1 MMDEGTP
8 TESGVRTAD
17 GAPASSTNDQWPPS
31 ADEPGIDRS
40 SAGSAESRP
49 PEPVTGQT
57 PTEQKQ
63 GEPRSGTRPGQGA
76 GPRDHLAPKPRYE
89 DRRPLRDRSDPR
101 DRTPGRP
108 PSEDRRPPSPP
119 FRPPAPT
126 TPPHSFTHLDQSGRA
141 RMVDVGAKP
150 DTQRTATAR
159 ARILMAPETL
169 RLIESGG
176 VSKGDVLA
184 VAQVA
189 GVMGAKRT
197 PDLIPL
203 CHPLLLNGV
212 DLDFRLDRRLPGLEI
227 TATVRVSG
235 KTGVEMEALTAVTVA
250 ALTVYDMCKAVD
262 RELVI
267 EQVRLVHKDGGKSGE
282 FRRRDEA
289 APPPRWEARREDRPD
304 ERFPRSGA
312 PYQRRR
318 PDDQRQGFSRP
329 ARGPRRPDDS

>member
-1 MMDEGTP
+1 
-8 TESGVRTAD
+8 
-17 GAPASSTNDQWPPS
+17 
-31 ADEPGIDRS
+31 
-40 SAGSAESRP
+40 
-49 PEPVTGQT
+49 
-57 PTEQKQ
+57 
-63 GEPRSGTRPGQGA
+63 
-76 GPRDHLAPKPRYE
+76 
-89 DRRPLRDRSDPR
+89 
-101 DRTPGRP
+101 
-108 PSEDRRPPSPP
+108 
-119 FRPPAPT
+119 
-126 TPPHSFTHLDQSGRA
+126 
-141 RMVDVGAKP
+141 MVDVGAKP

-203 CHPLLLNGV
+203 CHPLILNGV

-262 RELVI
+262 REMVI

-329 ARGPRRPDDS
+329 ARGPRRPDNS